1 MLNTNIR
8 KMGLCAWFM
17 KHHTMEF
24 FSSLKLQKFLF
35 FYESYSFAMNDDVD
49 MSYLT
54 GYKNGPV
61 FTDVYG
67 YYTYRYSEFKNHL
80 LTIYDETKEKFNAL
94 DISIDMDIAK
104 KAAFLVSILSESE
117 LSDLSHSFDVW
128 KVKEARIESGEKQ
141 VRLNSFDFSEND
153 KVLARNL
160 YDLYSLEQINNWEII
175 SVNNMKFLIDLKQKE
190 LLTEELE
197 ASLQELSKQE
207 LDNPVY
213 ISIENGVIV
222 VDD

>member
-1 MLNTNIR
+1 M
-8 KMGLCAWFM
+8 
-17 KHHTMEF
+17 
-24 FSSLKLQKFLF
+24 
-35 FYESYSFAMNDDVD
+35 
-49 MSYLT
+49 
-54 GYKNGPV
+54 
-61 FTDVYG
+61 
-67 YYTYRYSEFKNHL
+67 
-80 LTIYDETKEKFNAL
+80 
-94 DISIDMDIAK
+94 
-104 KAAFLVSILSESE
+104 
-117 LSDLSHSFDVW
+117 
-128 KVKEARIESGEKQ
+128 
-141 VRLNSFDFSEND
+141 NSFDFSEND

>member
-1 MLNTNIR
+1 M
-8 KMGLCAWFM
+8 
-17 KHHTMEF
+17 
-24 FSSLKLQKFLF
+24 
-35 FYESYSFAMNDDVD
+35 
-49 MSYLT
+49 
-54 GYKNGPV
+54 
-61 FTDVYG
+61 
-67 YYTYRYSEFKNHL
+67 
-80 LTIYDETKEKFNAL
+80 
-94 DISIDMDIAK
+94 
-104 KAAFLVSILSESE
+104 
-117 LSDLSHSFDVW
+117 SHSFDVW